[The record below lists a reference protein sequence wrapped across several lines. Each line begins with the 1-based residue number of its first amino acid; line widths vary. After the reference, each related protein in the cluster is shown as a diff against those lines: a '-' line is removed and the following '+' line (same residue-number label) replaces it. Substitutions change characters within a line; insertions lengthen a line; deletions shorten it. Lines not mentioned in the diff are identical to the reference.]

1 MENKVIKKKRMSL
14 KWKWAIGTGVGV
26 LLIFALFS
34 FFVFKI
40 VTDSL
45 YAEEHRDVESTVTQ
59 VRSRLQNANEINYKT
74 TDIFR
79 PDLNQKSAVNN
90 NQGGFNDSLLASLTR
105 RDLVVSVYNLEKESV
120 FSNQRIS
127 MKTSLSERKS
137 IKRSK
142 FHHKDIIVGQAP
154 IINKDNQVI
163 GYVRVVD
170 LLVKYNNRYQRLI
183 WLFTLTSLLI
193 FMVISIFGYGLTAYL
208 LKPMNLINQ
217 SMRNLEEDPQT
228 DLRVPEI
235 DTNDEL
241 SDLAHEFNDMIDRMQ
256 RYIDQQRQF
265 VEDVSHEL
273 RTPVAVVEG
282 HLKMLDR
289 WGKDDPQVLD
299 ESIKASLEET
309 QRMKSLVSEMLEL
322 TRADQIEI
330 NYADEKTNVVQLVN
344 QVFNDFK
351 MIHPEFNF
359 VMDDDITGEPIVP
372 IYRNHLEQILV
383 ILLDNAIK
391 YSKDR
396 KEIHISTANTK
407 KTVEIAVQDF
417 GEGIA
422 EENLKQV
429 FNRFYRIDKARSR
442 DQGGNGLGLSIA
454 KKLTEEYH
462 GNISLESSV
471 GSGSIFRIK
480 LPIIEDQQIEIS
492 EK

>member
-1 MENKVIKKKRMSL
+1 
-14 KWKWAIGTGVGV
+14 
-26 LLIFALFS
+26 
-34 FFVFKI
+34 
-40 VTDSL
+40 
-45 YAEEHRDVESTVTQ
+45 
-59 VRSRLQNANEINYKT
+59 
-74 TDIFR
+74 
-79 PDLNQKSAVNN
+79 
-90 NQGGFNDSLLASLTR
+90 
-105 RDLVVSVYNLEKESV
+105 
-120 FSNQRIS
+120 
-127 MKTSLSERKS
+127 
-137 IKRSK
+137 
-142 FHHKDIIVGQAP
+142 
-154 IINKDNQVI
+154 
-163 GYVRVVD
+163 
-170 LLVKYNNRYQRLI
+170 
-183 WLFTLTSLLI
+183 
-193 FMVISIFGYGLTAYL
+193 MVISIFGYGLTAYL

-309 QRMKSLVSEMLEL
+309 QRMKSLVSEMLDL

>member
-1 MENKVIKKKRMSL
+1 M
-14 KWKWAIGTGVGV
+14 
-26 LLIFALFS
+26 
-34 FFVFKI
+34 
-40 VTDSL
+40 
-45 YAEEHRDVESTVTQ
+45 
-59 VRSRLQNANEINYKT
+59 
-74 TDIFR
+74 
-79 PDLNQKSAVNN
+79 
-90 NQGGFNDSLLASLTR
+90 
-105 RDLVVSVYNLEKESV
+105 
-120 FSNQRIS
+120 
-127 MKTSLSERKS
+127 
-137 IKRSK
+137 
-142 FHHKDIIVGQAP
+142 
-154 IINKDNQVI
+154 
-163 GYVRVVD
+163 
-170 LLVKYNNRYQRLI
+170 
-183 WLFTLTSLLI
+183 
-193 FMVISIFGYGLTAYL
+193 
-208 LKPMNLINQ
+208 
-217 SMRNLEEDPQT
+217 
-228 DLRVPEI
+228 
-235 DTNDEL
+235 
-241 SDLAHEFNDMIDRMQ
+241 AHEFNDMIDRMQ

-309 QRMKSLVSEMLEL
+309 QRMKSLVSEMLDL

-417 GEGIA
+417 GEGL
-422 EENLKQV
+422 LKK
-429 FNRFYRIDKARSR
+429 I
-442 DQGGNGLGLSIA
+442 
-454 KKLTEEYH
+454 
-462 GNISLESSV
+462 
-471 GSGSIFRIK
+471 
-480 LPIIEDQQIEIS
+480 
-492 EK
+492 